1 MRIIRV
7 VIAISALLLCPPGLR
22 ADGTKVISVD
32 PDTAKAGDVISVTG
46 EGMDS
51 RNVDALYLTNDSEDF
66 QVQIVEQQEKL
77 IKFKVPSG
85 VKAGRWSL
93 MLRTKGTE
101 PKLLEQPVKITVQ

>member
-7 VIAISALLLCPPGLR
+7 VVAISALLLCAPGLR

-46 EGMDS
+46 EGMGS
-51 RNVDALYLTNDSEDF
+51 TNVDALYLTNDSEDF
-66 QVQIVEQQEKL
+66 QVQVIEQQEKL

-85 VKAGRWSL
+85 VKAGPWSL

-101 PKLLEQPVKITVQ
+101 PKLLEQPFKITVQ